1 MHARSRTPRNGSVP
15 GGTGWETDGT
25 RAKRGKHLEILRE
38 RGGNAELIYSVA
50 HYPRAGWWP
59 VQALLPVKETT
70 HRRPQRNKRQSHYQ
84 PLALNQRLR
93 GPFANGSRC
102 NRGSGAHVVNA
113 LKALCRSATW
123 KRMKMHIFRVLA
135 SSSGGFRRNV
145 SRFCPQIR
153 ALAPIMSSER
163 NVPGQT
169 APHLGYPHGML

>member
-70 HRRPQRNKRQSHYQ
+70 HIRPQRNKRQSHPAARSQ
-84 PLALNQRLR
+84 STAAWLFCQWLSLCQR
-93 GPFANGSRC
+93 PCKFGS
-102 NRGSGAHVVNA
+102 SWF
-113 LKALCRSATW
+113 LTL
-123 KRMKMHIFRVLA
+123 
-135 SSSGGFRRNV
+135 
-145 SRFCPQIR
+145 P
-153 ALAPIMSSER
+153 
-163 NVPGQT
+163 
-169 APHLGYPHGML
+169 